1 MRDRIAAVLAA
12 VVAATVALL
21 NIVESVEPVCP
32 TVELQYP
39 DEYMTVCE
47 DGRTYVIDYVEG
59 EVVDVVEE

>member
-1 MRDRIAAVLAA
+1 MRDRIAAVLA
-12 VVAATVALL
+12 VAAIVALL
-21 NIVESVEPVCP
+21 NIVEAVAPVCP

-47 DGRTYVIDYVEG
+47 DGRTLVIDYVEG